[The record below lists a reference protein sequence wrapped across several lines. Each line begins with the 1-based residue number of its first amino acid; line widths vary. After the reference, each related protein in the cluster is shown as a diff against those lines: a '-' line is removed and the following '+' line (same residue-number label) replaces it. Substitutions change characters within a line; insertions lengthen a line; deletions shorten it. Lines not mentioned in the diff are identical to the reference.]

1 MAVLV
6 VRDITDVHD
15 LIDLIAHLTQA
26 LATGDIEDFLDEGT
40 LTLSKT
46 STPSTAQIED
56 LVRFDDSLECESN
69 EHRISCSCRSDAAAT
84 DPRQGTG
91 TSPPRQSGPVPY
103 GPCSK
108 QGSHEVLTECWMCW
122 SDVHRGAIPLSA
134 AVR

>member
-26 LATGDIEDFLDEGT
+26 LASGDIEDFLDEGT

-46 STPSTAQIED
+46 SAPSTAQIED
-56 LVRFDDSLECESN
+56 LVRFDDTDDCTN
-69 EHRISCSCRSDAAAT
+69 AEHRFSCSCQTDAAAT
-84 DPRQGTG
+84 DPRQGTFLD
-91 TSPPRQSGPVPY
+91 PPRSTGPVPY
-103 GPCSK
+103 APCAR
-108 QGSHEVLTECWMCW
+108 QGEHEVLTECWMCW